1 VAKSDVCGK
10 NESLYSFVLVVENQ
24 VDGFVLDKCQT
35 NVRKFFRLV
44 RALAVSFVG
53 KTNEV

>member
-1 VAKSDVCGK
+1 MFVVKMSHYTV
-10 NESLYSFVLVVENQ
+10 FVLVVENQ

-35 NVRKFFRLV
+35 NVRKFFSLV

>member
-1 VAKSDVCGK
+1 MAKSDVCGK

>member
-1 VAKSDVCGK
+1 MAKSDVCGK

-24 VDGFVLDKCQT
+24 VDGFVLGKCQT
-35 NVRKFFRLV
+35 NVRKFFSLV
-44 RALAVSFVG
+44 RTLAVSFVG